1 VVLLLVLAA
10 MVTLLPVQQAQALY
24 QVVVLAEMVVVAL
37 AKVMLRPLVLAV
49 VAAGA
54 AVAETTVALVRM
66 VK

>member
-37 AKVMLRPLVLAV
+37 AMVMLRPLVLAV